1 MTQTHP
7 KGMRTCFAHSP
18 NEAGQ
23 PHRLV
28 EHLRAVAEMAREFS
42 KPFGGDEAAY
52 YSGLWHDIGKFDPE
66 FQRYLSGSRSR
77 GPDHKGAGTKLA
89 CQRLGAAGLIVQGH
103 HGGLKAQAN
112 LKGWLAEKA
121 EAPAALQAL
130 ETARQ
135 SIPDLEPKTRVKIP
149 GFAAKDPV
157 KAEFWVR
164 MVFSAVVDA
173 DFLDTERHFNPG
185 KAWVRTTEHTLEV
198 LWERFQERH
207 REATQ
212 GATGP
217 VNEIRSEIYH
227 ACLDA
232 ALNPAGV
239 FRLTV
244 PTGGG
249 KTLSGMGFALR
260 HAAAHGMKRVI
271 VATPYTSITQQT
283 ASAYRQFL
291 GGNDHEDSPV
301 VLEHHSMAEPE
312 DQEEY
317 EGGNLWRKLAAENWD
332 APVVVTTTVQLFQ
345 SIFSNRTSTTRK
357 LHRLAESVIILDEAQ
372 TLPSKLLTPILD
384 VLRELT
390 ENYGTTVVLSTA
402 TQPTFQAINA
412 FKSVPSTEI
421 VRDFQRHFQALK
433 KRVNYDWKTESQT
446 RWEEVAETLRGSSQA
461 LGVVNTRKDAL
472 NLLEAL
478 GDEDAFHLSTLLCGI
493 HRQRV
498 IREIRDRLA
507 NGSICRVVSTQ
518 VVEAGVDLD
527 FPLVMRAV
535 GPLDSIMQAAG
546 RCNRSGLLESGRVVV
561 FSPQDSRPPPGP
573 YTMATQ
579 QTISMLNAGPLDLDD
594 PDTITTY
601 FQKVFSISDDDA
613 RQIQNVRK
621 ELNYPEVADRFR
633 MIEDDAVDV
642 IVPNYGEPGE
652 RRMVEAS
659 LDKLR
664 NGTPEARLLLRR
676 VRPWTLQV
684 YRSQVAFNE
693 RSGLMA
699 QVMPGVYEW
708 FGDYDPVTGIGGVT
722 DLDPDQLIV

>member
-1 MTQTHP
+1 MRQTHP
-7 KGMRTCFAHSP
+7 EGMMTCFAHSV
-18 NEAGQ
+18 NDAGQ
-23 PHRLV
+23 PHGLM
-28 EHLRAVAEMAREFS
+28 EHLRGVAEMAREFS

-52 YSGLWHDIGKFDPE
+52 YAGLWHDIGKFDPE
-66 FQRYLSGSRSR
+66 FQRHLSGSGSR

-89 CQRLGAAGLIVQGH
+89 SQHLGPAGLIVQGH
-103 HGGLKAQAN
+103 HGGLKAQAD
-112 LKGWLAEKA
+112 LKSWLAEKA
-121 EAPAALQAL
+121 DAPAALQAL
-130 ETARQ
+130 ETARR

-149 GFAAKDPV
+149 SFATKDRV

-185 KAWVRTTEHTLEV
+185 KAGIRKTEPPLEV

-217 VNEIRSEIYH
+217 VNDIRAEIYQ
-227 ACLDA
+227 ACLDT
-232 ALNPAGV
+232 ALNPSGV

-283 ASAYRQFL
+283 ASAYREFL
-291 GGNDHEDSPV
+291 GTNDEEDSPV

-312 DQEEY
+312 DREEY
-317 EGGNLWRKLAAENWD
+317 EGDNLWQKLAAENWD

-372 TLPSKLLTPILD
+372 TLPPKLLTPILD
-384 VLRELT
+384 VLKELS

-412 FKSVPSTEI
+412 FKATPSTEI

-433 KRVNYDWKTESQT
+433 RVNYDWKTESQIS
-446 RWEEVAETLRGSSQA
+446 WEEVAETLRGSSQA
-461 LGVVNTRKDAL
+461 LAVVNTKKDAL

-478 GDEDAFHLSTLLCGI
+478 GDEGAFHLSTLLCGI

-498 IREIRDRLA
+498 VREIRTRLA
-507 NGSICRVVSTQ
+507 RGSICRVVSTQ

-535 GPLDSIMQAAG
+535 GPLDSIIQAAG
-546 RCNRSGLLESGRVVV
+546 RCNRSGLLRSGRVVV
-561 FSPQDSRPPPGP
+561 FSPRDSRPPPGP
-573 YTMATQ
+573 YRIATQ
-579 QTISMLNAGPLDLDD
+579 HTISMLNAGPLDMDD

-601 FQKVFSISDDDA
+601 FQRVFSISDDDA
-613 RQIQNVRK
+613 HQIQSVRR
-621 ELNYPEVADRFR
+621 ELNYPEVASRFR
-633 MIEDDAVDV
+633 MIENDAVDV
-642 IVPNYGEPGE
+642 IVRSYGEPEE
-652 RRMVEAS
+652 RRMVEAT
-659 LDKLR
+659 LDRLR
-664 NGTPEARLLLRR
+664 NGTPEARFLLRR

-684 YRSQVAFNE
+684 YQNQVASNE

-708 FGDYDPVTGIGGVT
+708 FGAYDPVTGIGGIT
-722 DLDPDQLIV
+722 GLDPDQLIV